1 MAAACQSAQPV
12 PLALWRE
19 QACQDIA
26 AGLTEA
32 LRTQPLPQGLHAALA
47 YSLFSPGKRLRPL
60 LLLATGE
67 ALCCPPEKLWP
78 LALALEM
85 MHTYSLVHDDLPGMD
100 DDNIRRGQPTSHIMF
115 DHATA
120 ILVGDALQALAYE
133 TILRAVSLTV
143 EEKITALTTLNQAT
157 GASGMVAGQY
167 LDWQKQQHAPQTP
180 AEKQAISPLKTGL
193 CLQCSLTLPL
203 ACSPHTSD
211 HAVWQQAGATLGL
224 AYQYLDDHI
233 DAETDLILDD
243 SDCPTFLPPVPAFS
257 SALSKASWLAE
268 QAIVL
273 LQQVPL
279 QRTDRL
285 PSLLSAIFSHDSQ
298 SITL

>member
-1 MAAACQSAQPV
+1 MAVRQSAHTS

-19 QACQDIA
+19 QAVHDIV

-32 LRTQPLPQGLHAALA
+32 LCTQTLPQGLHSALA

-60 LLLATGE
+60 LLLAAGE
-67 ALCCPPEKLWP
+67 ALCCPPEKLQP
-78 LALALEM
+78 LAIALEM

-100 DDNIRRGQPTSHIMF
+100 DDHTRRGQPTSHIMF

-133 TILRAVSLTV
+133 TILHASSLTA
-143 EEKITALTTLNQAT
+143 EEKITALSTLNRAT

-167 LDWQKQQHAPQTP
+167 LDWYKQQKAPQTT

-193 CLQCSLTLPL
+193 CLQCALTLPL
-203 ACSPHTSD
+203 ACCPLTPNHSI
-211 HAVWQQAGATLGL
+211 WQQAGATLGL

-233 DAETDLILDD
+233 DAETDLILDG
-243 SDCPTFLPPVPAFS
+243 SDCPAYLSPPPAFS

-268 QAIVL
+268 QAIL
-273 LQQVPL
+273 HLQQVPL

-285 PSLLSAIFSHDSQ
+285 PSLLNAIFSLDPQ
-298 SITL
+298 SVTP

>member
-1 MAAACQSAQPV
+1 MPACQSGHTV
-12 PLALWRE
+12 PPTPWRE
-19 QACQDIA
+19 QAYQNIT

-32 LRTQPLPQGLHAALA
+32 LRTQTLPQGLQDALA

-60 LLLATGE
+60 LLLAAGE
-67 ALCCPPEKLWP
+67 ALRCPPEKLQP

-100 DDNIRRGQPTSHIMF
+100 DDSVRRGQATSHIMF

-133 TILRAVSLTV
+133 TILRAPSLSAD
-143 EEKITALTTLNQAT
+143 EKITALTTLNHAT

-167 LDWQKQQHAPQTP
+167 LDWHKQQHAPQTP
-180 AEKQAISPLKTGL
+180 AEKQAINPLKTGL
-193 CLQCSLTLPL
+193 CLQCALTLPL
-203 ACSPHTSD
+203 ACSPHSPN
-211 HAVWQQAGATLGL
+211 HLIWQQAGATLGL

-243 SDCPTFLPPVPAFS
+243 SDCPAYLPTAPAFS

-268 QAIVL
+268 QAIAL
-273 LQQVPL
+273 LRQVPL

-285 PSLLSAIFSHDSQ
+285 PSLLCTIFSLAPQ
-298 SITL
+298 PVTP